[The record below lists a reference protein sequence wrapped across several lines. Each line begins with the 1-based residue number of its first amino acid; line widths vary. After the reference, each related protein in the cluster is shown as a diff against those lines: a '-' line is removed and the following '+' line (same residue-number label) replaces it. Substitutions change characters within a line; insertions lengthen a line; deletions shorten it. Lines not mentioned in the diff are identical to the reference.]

1 MRIVDRVFR
10 GKELSLNFKIIKRQ
24 MADNIYPVFDR
35 IYDRKVK
42 EEILRQRARVIWFTG
57 LSGSGKTTLAA
68 NLEKELFFRRFFCQV
83 LDGDN
88 IRTGI
93 NNNLGFST
101 EDRMENIRRIA
112 EVSRLLINTGMITIC
127 SFISPTHEIR
137 NLARK
142 IIGAEDFIEIF
153 LNPPLAVCEERDTK
167 GLYKKARAGII
178 KDFTGISAPFE
189 APENPDLE
197 LDTSQLSIKESVDR
211 IFGVIRDRITL

>member
-1 MRIVDRVFR
+1 
-10 GKELSLNFKIIKRQ
+10 
-24 MADNIYPVFDR
+24 MAKNIYPVFDR

-42 EEILRQRARVIWFTG
+42 EEILRQKARVIWFTG

-93 NNNLGFST
+93 NNNLGFSE

-127 SFISPTHEIR
+127 SFISPTEEIR
-137 NLARK
+137 KLARG
-142 IIGAEDFIEIF
+142 IIGEKDFIEIF
-153 LNPPLAVCEERDTK
+153 LNPPMEVCEKRDTK
-167 GLYKKARAGII
+167 GLYQKARAGII

-189 APENPDLE
+189 APANPDLE
-197 LDTSQLSIKESVDR
+197 IDTSVLGIKESVDL
-211 IFGVIRDRITL
+211 IFDTIIDRITL